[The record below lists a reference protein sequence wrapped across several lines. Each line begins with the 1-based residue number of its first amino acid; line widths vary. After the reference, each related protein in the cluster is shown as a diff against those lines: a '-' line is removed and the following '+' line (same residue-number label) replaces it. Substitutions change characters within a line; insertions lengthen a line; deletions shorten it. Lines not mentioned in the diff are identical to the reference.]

1 MPSLMVSASRQVI
14 RRALRQRIEHM
25 LTRFHF
31 GKVHL
36 TDPDMRQR
44 KIRRALARETATRA
58 WRDGIDNID
67 QIQVVGGC

>member
-1 MPSLMVSASRQVI
+1 
-14 RRALRQRIEHM
+14 M